1 MVQGK
6 FRFSLDGVDATARQF
21 AEVRR
26 QLRELPA
33 SVGGSVRQLGERVT
47 AVEEDFNSLGAGAS
61 QGDADGT
68 GMVVVPAHGGT
79 GVRSAYDNPLSLSPR
94 KAVYCL
100 YDGTFGS
107 DCSAAG
113 AVADVSDA
121 DGFVPVDALR
131 QVKWKVYFLKDDLN
145 LKLDDAQPV
154 VGLLAEDLDDAGL
167 GFFCEYDDE
176 GSPVGVDYPRL
187 SVAALRLAQQA
198 MDEVD
203 ELRTEV
209 ARLSSV
215 VDKMGV
221 STSKELTV
229 RSDL

>member
-1 MVQGK
+1 MQGK

-33 SVGGSVRQLGERVT
+33 SVGGSVRRLGERVFE
-47 AVEEDFNSLGAGAS
+47 VENDFKSLTTEQSQSDAGDSNA
-61 QGDADGT
+61 
-68 GMVVVPAHGGT
+68 VVVPAHGGT
-79 GVRSAYDNPLSLSPR
+79 GVRNVFDSPLSLAPR

-100 YDGTFGS
+100 YDGVLGT
-107 DCSAAG
+107 DCSSASS
-113 AVADVSDA
+113 VEDVSDA
-121 DGFVPVDALR
+121 DGFIPLDNLR
-131 QVKWKVYFLKDDLN
+131 QLKWKVYFLKDDLN

-187 SVAALRLAQQA
+187 SVAALRLVQQA

-209 ARLSSV
+209 VRLSSLV
-215 VDKMGV
+215 GKMGV
-221 STSKELTV
+221 STSE
-229 RSDL
+229 

>member
-1 MVQGK
+1 MQSK

-33 SVGGSVRQLGERVT
+33 SVGKSVGRLGERVS
-47 AVEEDFNSLGAGAS
+47 AVEDDFASLTTNEDTVDVGGSEAVIAPS
-61 QGDADGT
+61 
-68 GMVVVPAHGGT
+68 HGGT
-79 GVRSAYDNPLSLSPR
+79 GVRNVSGNPLSLAPR
-94 KAVYCL
+94 KPVYCL
-100 YDGTFGS
+100 YDGTLGL
-107 DCSAAG
+107 DCSSASSVTDA
-113 AVADVSDA
+113 SDA
-121 DGFVPVDALR
+121 DGFIPLDAFRRL
-131 QVKWKVYFLKDDLN
+131 KWKVYWLKDDLN

-167 GFFCEYDDE
+167 GFFCEYDND
-176 GSPVGVDYPRL
+176 GNAVGVDYPRL
-187 SVAALRLAQQA
+187 SVAALRLVQQA

-203 ELRTEV
+203 ELKSEV

-215 VDKMGV
+215 VGKMGV
-221 STSKELTV
+221 SASKELTV